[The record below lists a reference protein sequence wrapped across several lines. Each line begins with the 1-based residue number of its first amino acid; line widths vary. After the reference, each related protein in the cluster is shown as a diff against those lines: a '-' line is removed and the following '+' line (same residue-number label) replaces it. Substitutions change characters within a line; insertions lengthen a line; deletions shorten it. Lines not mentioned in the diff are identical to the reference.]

1 MLLVLRCLRWL
12 ESTLLGQFSAYFLW
26 AVKMW
31 PFFNRMLMA
40 ISSVCNRSSLPYPH
54 HFHWQFDA
62 AKWQMN
68 HALGGLIVCQV
79 VACS

>member
-40 ISSVCNRSSLPYPH
+40 NSSVCNRSSTQSTWFWDL
-54 HFHWQFDA
+54 FKKGA
-62 AKWQMN
+62 N
-68 HALGGLIVCQV
+68 
-79 VACS
+79 

>member
-40 ISSVCNRSSLPYPH
+40 ISSVCNRSSLPTLTTSIGNLTPRNG
-54 HFHWQFDA
+54 
-62 AKWQMN
+62 K
-68 HALGGLIVCQV
+68 
-79 VACS
+79 